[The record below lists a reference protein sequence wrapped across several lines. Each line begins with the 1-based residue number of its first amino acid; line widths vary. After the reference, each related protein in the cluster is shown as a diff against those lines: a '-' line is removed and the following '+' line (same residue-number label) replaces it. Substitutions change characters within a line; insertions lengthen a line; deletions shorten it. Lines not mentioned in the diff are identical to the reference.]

1 MTTIVYGGTSIERSP
16 AEKGHSKLVHKF
28 GGGLKYR
35 FHCTH
40 CTCVFYSPGSESS
53 LVSANSLSVIKVER
67 PTSSLPVAATSNMH
81 VKFLPHNRSA
91 SSSSWGLEKLTMN
104 IGIKVGS

>member
-1 MTTIVYGGTSIERSP
+1 MSTIVYGGTSIERSS
-16 AEKGHSKLVHKF
+16 AEKGHSKVVYKF
-28 GGGLKYR
+28 GGGLHTGSTVPTAPV
-35 FHCTH
+35 FH
-40 CTCVFYSPGSESS
+40 SPGSESS

-67 PTSSLPVAATSNMH
+67 PMSSLPVAATSNMQ

-104 IGIKVGS
+104 IGTKVGS